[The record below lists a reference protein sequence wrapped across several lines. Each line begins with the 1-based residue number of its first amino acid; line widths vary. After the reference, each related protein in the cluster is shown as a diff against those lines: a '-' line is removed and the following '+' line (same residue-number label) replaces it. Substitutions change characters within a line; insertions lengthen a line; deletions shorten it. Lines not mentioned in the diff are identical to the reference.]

1 MTQKIQLF
9 KTQKIKKMNLI
20 SRKTSRKR
28 NSIQKKKLSDTQ
40 FESNINTV
48 AEELVSLENI
58 AS

>member
-1 MTQKIQLF
+1 MK
-9 KTQKIKKMNLI
+9 LI

-40 FESNINTV
+40 FESNTNTV

>member
-9 KTQKIKKMNLI
+9 KTQKIEKMKLI

>member
-9 KTQKIKKMNLI
+9 KTQKIKKMKLI

>member
-9 KTQKIKKMNLI
+9 KTQKIKKMKLI

-40 FESNINTV
+40 FESNTNTV

>member
-9 KTQKIKKMNLI
+9 KTQKIEKMKLI
-20 SRKTSRKR
+20 SRKPSRKR

>member
-1 MTQKIQLF
+1 MTQKVQLF

-28 NSIQKKKLSDTQ
+28 KSIQKKKLSDTQ